1 MLIQVKLLGELG
13 RRFGR
18 NYEFD
23 ASSPKEIMSALSHQL
38 KGFREYMINAHADG
52 MGFRLVDEDPEG
64 MSYEEVM
71 MGCKRLIIA
80 PIVSGAG
87 AIGRILL
94 GAALIGVAIVSGG
107 AGFAGLAFASQ
118 VTAGAAGAT
127 AGAIAALAG
136 NIGIA
141 LVLSGVAQLLSP
153 SPKTP
158 GDTEKKDSF
167 LFDNAT
173 ETSNQGLP
181 VPLLYGRFLASSPLV
196 ISSSISTVGVAA

>member
-18 NYEFD
+18 SYEFD
-23 ASSPKEIMSALSHQL
+23 AASPKEIMSALSYQL
-38 KGFREYMINAHADG
+38 EGFREYMTNAHEEG

-94 GAALIGVAIVSGG
+94 GVALIGVAILAPG
-107 AGFAGLAFASQ
+107 AGFAGLAFAK
-118 VTAGAAGAT
+118 VGAGAA
-127 AGAIAALAG
+127 AGLAAFAG

-141 LVLSGVAQLLSP
+141 LVLTGVAQLLSP

-158 GDTEKKDSF
+158 GDTEKRDSF

-181 VPLLYGRFLASSPLV
+181 VPLLYGRFLAASPLV
-196 ISSSISTVGVAA
+196 ISSSISTVGVAV

>member
-13 RRFGR
+13 RKFGR
-18 NYEFD
+18 NYEFE
-23 ASSPKEIMSALSHQL
+23 ATSPKEIMSALSYQL
-38 KGFREYMINAHADG
+38 DGFREYMTNAHEEG

-71 MGCKRLIIA
+71 MGCRRLIIA

-87 AIGRILL
+87 AVGRILL
-94 GAALIGVAIVSGG
+94 GVALIGVAILAPG
-107 AGFAGLAFASQ
+107 AGFAGLSFAK
-118 VTAGAAGAT
+118 VGAGTAAGL
-127 AGAIAALAG
+127 AAFAG

-141 LVLSGVAQLLSP
+141 LVLTGVAQLLSP

-158 GDTEKKDSF
+158 GDTEKRDSF

-181 VPLLYGRFLASSPLV
+181 VPLLYGRFLAASPLI
-196 ISSSISTVGVAA
+196 ISSSISTVGVAV

>member
-18 NYEFD
+18 SYEFD
-23 ASSPKEIMSALSHQL
+23 AASPKEIMSALSYQL
-38 KGFREYMINAHADG
+38 EGFREYMTNAHEEG

-87 AIGRILL
+87 AVGRILL
-94 GAALIGVAIVSGG
+94 GVALIGVAIVSGG

-118 VTAGAAGAT
+118 VAAGAAGAT
-127 AGAIAALAG
+127 AGALAAFAG

-141 LVLSGVAQLLSP
+141 LVLTGVAQLLSP

-158 GDTEKKDSF
+158 GDTEKRDSF

-181 VPLLYGRFLASSPLV
+181 VPLLYGRFLAASPLV
-196 ISSSISTVGVAA
+196 ISSSISTVGVAV